1 MKLKRKKIGD
11 RSYLLVDTKTGEVIA
26 HAAQTGEHG
35 RDNYPWDWYLADGV
49 EFAQQKYPNGA
60 SIRTGGAAEFLKD
73 IVDNVESTANYYG
86 LIIKEKP

>member
-11 RSYLLVDTKTGEVIA
+11 RSYQLVDTKTGEVIA

-35 RDNYPWDWYLADGV
+35 RDNYPWDWYLEDGV
-49 EFAQQKYPNGA
+49 EWAEKKYPSGA
-60 SIRTGGAAEFLKD
+60 TIRTGGSAESLKN
-73 IVDNVESTANYYG
+73 IVDNVESTATYFG